1 MENFDY
7 SKGLKIKKE
16 TFLCYRTQYI
26 DLGQEK
32 RIFML

>member
-7 SKGLKIKKE
+7 SKGLKIK